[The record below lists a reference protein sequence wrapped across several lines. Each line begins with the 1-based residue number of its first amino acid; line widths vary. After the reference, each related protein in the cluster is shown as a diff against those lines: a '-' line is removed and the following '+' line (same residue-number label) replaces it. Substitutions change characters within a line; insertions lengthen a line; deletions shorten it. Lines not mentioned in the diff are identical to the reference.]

1 MAKDISVAPK
11 ERVNITYEANTN
23 GVKESVELPNKMLVI
38 GDFTQREE
46 DDPVVEREVLNVDKA
61 NFNDVMAQ
69 QNLNTTFQVTNKLSS
84 DEGDEFNVSLDF
96 KNMKDFE
103 PEQVVRQ
110 VPNLK
115 KLLELRDAL
124 TFLKGPLGNVPA
136 FKKQIDNLLNDDAKR
151 EALMS
156 ELGIDKE

>member
-23 GVKESVELPNKMLVI
+23 GVKEQVELPNKMLVI
-38 GDFTQREE
+38 GDFTQRE
-46 DDPVVEREVLNVDKA
+46 DHDRVVEREVLNVDKA

-69 QNLNTTFQVTNKLSS
+69 QNLSTTFQVTNKLSS
-84 DEGDEFNVSLDF
+84 DEGDEFNVSLEF

-103 PEQVVRQ
+103 PEQVVNQ

-136 FKKQIDNLLNDDAKR
+136 FKKQIDNLLNDEAKR